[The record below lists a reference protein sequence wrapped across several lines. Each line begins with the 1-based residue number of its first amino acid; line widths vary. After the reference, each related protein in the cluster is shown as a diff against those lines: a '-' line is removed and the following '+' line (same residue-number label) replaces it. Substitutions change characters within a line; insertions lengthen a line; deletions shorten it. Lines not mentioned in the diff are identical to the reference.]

1 MPTFF
6 ERLQK
11 ATRII
16 DTGAAPAYLRTHPM
30 TFDRMADMQGRA
42 EQMKYRQVP
51 DTLEF
56 QLVRAKLRVL
66 TESPRDS
73 VQFFEESLKER
84 KFLNEISARYGL
96 TSALLAGKQV
106 TRATTELG
114 QLLRISP
121 PHPMIANLAARIALA
136 SGNGAVAF
144 AMYRDAWSR
153 FPASGP
159 QTSEFTM
166 VPGNGAGALAIYRDA
181 LARFP
186 TSRPLTYAY
195 LDALLQLGNGA
206 EALQVADARL
216 RGGDDARLYLAK
228 SKAYALLN
236 RRALSHQALAESYF
250 RQGNTRGAVEQM
262 MIAQKS
268 GDASFQEMSI
278 IEARLREMRRVD
290 EEAKKDR

>member
-1 MPTFF
+1 
-6 ERLQK
+6 
-11 ATRII
+11 
-16 DTGAAPAYLRTHPM
+16 
-30 TFDRMADMQGRA
+30 MADMQGRA

-66 TESPRDS
+66 TESPRES